1 MYCDNQFMMYVKQII
16 TLYTLNLS
24 YLSFPILSYF
34 CFYTSGVISLW
45 CYIPQSIL
53 FLYLGF
59 LSLLGL

>member
-24 YLSFPILSYF
+24 YLSFPILF
-34 CFYTSGVISLW
+34 LLIHLW
-45 CYIPQSIL
+45 CYIPQSII

-59 LSLLGL
+59 LSLLGLWKAA